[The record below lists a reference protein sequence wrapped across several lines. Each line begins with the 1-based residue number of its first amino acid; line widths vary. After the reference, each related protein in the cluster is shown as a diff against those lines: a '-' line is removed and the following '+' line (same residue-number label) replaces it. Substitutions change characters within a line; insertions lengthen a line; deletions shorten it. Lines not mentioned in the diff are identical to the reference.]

1 MVMPTGTTDVLLG
14 EDDGSFF
21 LTSVSPSSSEIK
33 SIVSRVDGIG
43 ALEVVLGVSVA
54 IKVRLSVQGFY
65 LLEPNH
71 S

>member
-1 MVMPTGTTDVLLG
+1 MVMLTGTADVLLG

-21 LTSVSPSSSEIK
+21 FTSVSPSSSEIK

-43 ALEVVLGVSVA
+43 ALEVVLGVSIA
-54 IKVRLSVQGFY
+54 IKVKLAMQRFY
-65 LLEPNH
+65 LLEPKH